1 MKKAIIVT
9 DTWGKPDG
17 IVITILQSKKGMEK
31 AGMKVKIIHPKL
43 FMNFPLPT
51 YPEIKLAILTGEKLK
66 EIFTEI
72 KPDFIHIATEG
83 PLGLAARTFCVKHN
97 LKFTTSYH
105 TRLPEYT
112 RVRLNIDAIEGI
124 MWRYM
129 QWFHSK
135 SERVIV
141 STNSLKKELEQ
152 HKFKNVKVI
161 PLGTK
166 LDLFK
171 RNTKAIIP
179 KNLKKPIFTF
189 LGRVAPEKNIEA
201 FLKLDLPGTKLVIG
215 DGPDRKKLEKEF
227 TENTVFVG
235 YKKGQ
240 EIVDLLSISDVF
252 VFPSKTDTFG
262 LVILEAMAC
271 GLPVAAYNV
280 QGPKD
285 IIKNRKT
292 GYLGNNLKA
301 NAIKCLTIDKKDC
314 RREAEKYSWDT
325 FTKKFTKN
333 LVPAQ
338 PSKK

>member
-43 FMNFPLPT
+43 FSNFSLPT

-66 EIFTEI
+66 EIFKKT

-83 PLGLAARTFCVKHN
+83 PLGLAARTFCVKN
-97 LKFTTSYH
+97 GLKFTTSYH

-112 RVRLNIDAIEGI
+112 RIRLNIDAIETI

-141 STNSLKKELEQ
+141 STNSLKKELEE
-152 HKFKNVKVI
+152 HKFKKIKVI

-171 RNTKAIIP
+171 RNPKAIAP
-179 KNLKKPIFTF
+179 KNLKNPIFTF
-189 LGRVAPEKNIEA
+189 LGRIAPEKNIEA
-201 FLKLDLPGTKLVIG
+201 FLNLDLPGTKLVIG
-215 DGPDRKKLEKEF
+215 DGPNRKKLEKEF
-227 TENTVFVG
+227 TKNTVFLG

-240 EIVDLLSISDVF
+240 DIVDLLSISDVF

-262 LVILEAMAC
+262 LVILEALAC

-285 IIKNRKT
+285 IIENGKT
-292 GYLGNNLKA
+292 GYIGKNLKE
-301 NAIKCLTIDKKDC
+301 NAIKCLKIDRKNC
-314 RREAEKYSWDT
+314 RKEAEKYSWST
-325 FTKKFTKN
+325 FTSEFIKN
-333 LVPAQ
+333 LVQ
-338 PSKK
+338 T